1 MRKWNV
7 KLHLS
12 LKKKTFLKRALQTF
26 LGEIFNFFYEN
37 IFEVLVFVEPFLSL
51 RPLTIKMN
59 TDVLP

>member
-1 MRKWNV
+1 MECEV
-7 KLHLS
+7 TFV
-12 LKKKTFLKRALQTF
+12 LKKKAFFKRALQTF

-37 IFEVLVFVEPFLSL
+37 IFEVLVFVKPFLSL